1 MKTSLIALILGA
13 VTTQMEGCEKVR
25 LFERIHDMYANWH
38 SYDMFSQIMLI
49 IWTLGL
55 GVLLILI
62 GRYLSTTNTNS
73 SSK

>member
-1 MKTSLIALILGA
+1 MKIFILTLFFGA
-13 VTTQMEGCEKVR
+13 VTTHMEGCEKVR
-25 LFERIHDMYANWH
+25 LFERIHDMYANWY
-38 SYDMFSQIMLI
+38 SYDLFSQIMLI

>member
-13 VTTQMEGCEKVR
+13 VSTQMEGCEKVR

-38 SYDMFSQIMLI
+38 TYDMFAQIMLI

-62 GRYLSTTNTNS
+62 GRYLSTTNTNT